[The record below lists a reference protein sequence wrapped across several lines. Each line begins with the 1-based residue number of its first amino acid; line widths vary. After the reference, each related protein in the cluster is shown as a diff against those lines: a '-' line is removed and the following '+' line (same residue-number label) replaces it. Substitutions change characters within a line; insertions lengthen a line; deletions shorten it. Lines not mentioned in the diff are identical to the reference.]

1 MRSRTPVAK
10 LIAGSIAIGAI
21 ASSALLYAQ
30 LPFREYPSME
40 YDSGSGLPPGWDV
53 PAEFVVGRLMYPPQ
67 SGGGRGGCRSGGMGG
82 GGGRWEQGGT
92 SWTVDY
98 PLGDRTFAAIL
109 KRLTVVDVRPVEQPV
124 NLDDGDDVFNW
135 PFLIVGMPSS
145 WDLTDAQA
153 LNLREY
159 LLRGGFLL
167 ADSFFGTEE
176 WDCFMASMIRVFP
189 NRPIVE
195 LADEHALFNVV
206 YDFSERHQIH
216 NWRTLSRGGYRADG
230 SEPHWRAIL
239 DDDGRIMVAMSFN
252 NDMGD
257 SWQHADD
264 PTYPQE
270 DSHMGLRLGV
280 NHVIYTLT
288 H

>member
-1 MRSRTPVAK
+1 VIDSFRRLAAAVGLVLVGVVAGT
-10 LIAGSIAIGAI
+10 AVH
-21 ASSALLYAQ
+21 AQ
-30 LPFREYPSME
+30 KPFREYPNME
-40 YDSGSGLPPGWDV
+40 QDALVGLPPDWNV
-53 PAEFVVGRLMYPPQ
+53 PAEFVVGRLMYP
-67 SGGGRGGCRSGGMGG
+67 SRAGDRMGG
-82 GGGRWEQGGT
+82 SGNWQDGGT

-98 PLGDRTFAAIL
+98 PLGDRTFANIL
-109 KRLTVVDVRPVEQPV
+109 RRLTVVDVRSVEQPV
-124 NLDDGDDVFNW
+124 NLDDPDDVFNW

-145 WDLTDAQA
+145 WDLTDSQA
-153 LNLREY
+153 GTLREY

-176 WDCFMASMIRVFP
+176 WEAFMESMSRVFP
-189 NRPIVE
+189 GRPVVD
-195 LADEHALFNVV
+195 LPDEHALFTVV
-206 YDFSERHQIH
+206 YDFTERQQIN
-216 NWRTLSRGGYRADG
+216 NWRTLVGGCQCGYRGDG
-230 SEPHWRAIL
+230 SEPKWRAIL

-280 NHVIYTLT
+280 NYVIYTLT